1 TSVTPFIRT
10 SSQRCTTSENSST
23 RQAGLLTSADAV
35 KEGPVSR
42 TSGEPEKQEGVHL
55 EDDVEQEDGKCVEAV
70 LASDVTLI
78 VLIRDVEQE
87 DGEGGTCGQDVT
99 KQMTKE
105 EGLLNATVEEN
116 GLVKSR
122 MKAHTRHRPTCRQ
135 FEAGHGEG
143 QLTYVV
149 DVNPTVC
156 DIV

>member
-1 TSVTPFIRT
+1 MLNRRT
-10 SSQRCTTSENSST
+10 
-23 RQAGLLTSADAV
+23 V
-35 KEGPVSR
+35 KEGPVSK
-42 TSGEPEKQEGVHL
+42 TSGEPEKQEGVDL
-55 EDDVEQEDGKCVEAV
+55 EDGKCVEAV

-78 VLIRDVEQE
+78 VLMRDVEQK
-87 DGEGGTCGQDVT
+87 DGDGGTCGQDVT